1 MFMVSMLTLNFPE
14 RPVLGIWMT
23 LGGKF
28 IQKEGAQKVTIN
40 IIVFPDDIFL
50 SMAMIPFQYEKMDN
64 VDNVQVDNV
73 DRWQFESCIF
83 SS

>member
-1 MFMVSMLTLNFPE
+1 
-14 RPVLGIWMT
+14 MT

-40 IIVFPDDIFL
+40 IIVFPDDILL

-73 DRWQFESCIF
+73 DR
-83 SS
+83 